1 MMKRFKKYLLI
12 LIFLFPNLSCS
23 TSSKL
28 KIERSNNLDSFIY
41 LNKNDLELTFS
52 LKKDF
57 ILVVGQIGCSSC
69 EIIRPKLISYMQEHN
84 IVMYYVDY
92 DNYIAYAK
100 NNNLNTS
107 IYSATI
113 LMFEKGIYKDSL
125 EYSSSLY
132 FDDNRLN
139 LTLGNK
145 ITPSSYYLI
154 NTLNPISYDGTKM
167 YQIDLSSLNEDNLK
181 KDEGTKYVLYYSIKD
196 DKLYSYLNEVNK
208 DVYLYYNNEITTSYL
223 NIINEQNEETKISIN
238 NKEDLINNL

>member
-1 MMKRFKKYLLI
+1 MNRFKKFLLI
-12 LIFLFPNLSCS
+12 LIFLFPCLSCS
-23 TSSKL
+23 STHKL
-28 KIERSNNLDSFIY
+28 KIERSKNLDSFIY

-69 EIIRPKLISYMQEHN
+69 EIIRPKLISYIKEHN

-92 DNYIAYAK
+92 DNYISYAK

-145 ITPSSYYLI
+145 ITPSTYYLI
-154 NTLNPISYDGTKM
+154 NSLDPISYDGTKM
-167 YQIDLSSLNEDNLK
+167 YQINVSSLNEEELK
-181 KDEGTKYVLYYSIKD
+181 GVVGTKIVLHYSLNNNQ
-196 DKLYSYLNEVNK
+196 LYSYLDEVNK
-208 DVYLYYNNEITTSYL
+208 DIYLYYNNDSMSYL
-223 NIINEQNEETKISIN
+223 EIINEDNNITTILVN
-238 NKEDLINNL
+238 NKEDLIKNI